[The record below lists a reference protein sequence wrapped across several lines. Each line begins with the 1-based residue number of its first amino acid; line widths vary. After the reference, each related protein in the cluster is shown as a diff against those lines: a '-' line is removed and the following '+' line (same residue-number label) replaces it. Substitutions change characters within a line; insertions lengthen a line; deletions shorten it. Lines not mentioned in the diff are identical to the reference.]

1 MKGRQ
6 ILIRLN
12 EREVDDKRRRLA
24 DLDRLLDQIKLQ
36 AQNLET
42 ELVQEQARA
51 GADREAALTYGAYA
65 QHIILRREKLAQS
78 IRDLE
83 EKVLEARDDLASAFQ
98 ELKKFEIAEANFKR
112 RKAAEELRIEQAQL
126 DEVAVEGH
134 RRKQAALSHE

>member
-36 AQNLET
+36 AQNLEL

-65 QHIILRREKLAQS
+65 QNIILRREKLAQS

-134 RRKQAALSHE
+134 RRKQAAPGQ

>member
-65 QHIILRREKLAQS
+65 QNIILRRAKLAQS